1 MSLGENMK
9 ELQSVLC
16 GVACPGV
23 PSSVECFTAKV
34 TVATLVY
41 IKSTLFQHYAL
52 FDYLFTEEQEE
63 EVISTKVR
71 MQNETLSQGN
81 SKPKYSLI
89 IMVLL

>member
-1 MSLGENMK
+1 MK
-9 ELQSVLC
+9 ELQSMLC

-34 TVATLVY
+34 TVTTLMY
-41 IKSTLFQHYAL
+41 IKSTLFQHYIL

-71 MQNETLSQGN
+71 MQQFTVHM
-81 SKPKYSLI
+81 KPSARVRLNYGGQYACLQESC
-89 IMVLL
+89 